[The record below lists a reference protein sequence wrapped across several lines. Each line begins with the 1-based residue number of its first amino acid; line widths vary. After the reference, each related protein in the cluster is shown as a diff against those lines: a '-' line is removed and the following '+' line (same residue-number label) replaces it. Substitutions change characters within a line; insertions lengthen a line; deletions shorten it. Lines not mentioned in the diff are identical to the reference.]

1 MKGLQLYMALY
12 NMQLFNYLFSLLVTG
27 CDFQHDA
34 PQIDLGDSL
43 EKAVIMGNIIT
54 VRL

>member
-1 MKGLQLYMALY
+1 MTLY
-12 NMQLFNYLFSLLVTG
+12 NMQLLITIFSLLVTG

>member
-1 MKGLQLYMALY
+1 MLVMTLHFLSLY
-12 NMQLFNYLFSLLVTG
+12 SLLVTG

-34 PQIDLGDSL
+34 PQIDLGKSL
-43 EKAVIMGNIIT
+43 QKAVVIGNIIT